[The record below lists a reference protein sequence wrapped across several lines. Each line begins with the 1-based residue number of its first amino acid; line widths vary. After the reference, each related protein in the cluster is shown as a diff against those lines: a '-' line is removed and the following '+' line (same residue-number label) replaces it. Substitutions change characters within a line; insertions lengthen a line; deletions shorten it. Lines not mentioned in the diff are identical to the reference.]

1 MCSTFIMITC
11 TIFLGKPYHSL
22 RTVHRHAKQLF
33 LIYNTCLRLFSR
45 YSGGLYVN
53 AVSQTIDNFDVLRY
67 VLVALCFFIL
77 ILSFFMLIRPTTLLL
92 ARTIN
97 QANSMMLLL
106 PPQIVH
112 KEIQV
117 YITENM
123 SSD

>member
-1 MCSTFIMITC
+1 MF
-11 TIFLGKPYHSL
+11 SL
-22 RTVHRHAKQLF
+22 TRILVYL
-33 LIYNTCLRLFSR
+33 LSR

-106 PPQIVH
+106 PPQMLH

-117 YITENM
+117 YINENM